1 MDHNSRIKIAEIDNL
16 PAIGT
21 VEDVC
26 RLTGKS
32 RRTVQKMAARGDLP
46 ARKLGQRRWAFNMP
60 ALMAQLGFAE

>member
-1 MDHNSRIKIAEIDNL
+1 MDTNYRVRIVDLDNL